1 MQENNCDVCFI
12 FCHSLGYIYY
22 PIFLGEYMWLIA
34 LILFGFIVIYSLVI
48 VTLAFAD
55 DFFRKNGSR

>member
-1 MQENNCDVCFI
+1 
-12 FCHSLGYIYY
+12 
-22 PIFLGEYMWLIA
+22 MWLIA
-34 LILFGFIVIYSLVI
+34 LIFFGFIVIYSLVI

>member
-1 MQENNCDVCFI
+1 MFVSF
-12 FCHSLGYIYY
+12 FCHSLEYIYY

-34 LILFGFIVIYSLVI
+34 LIFFGFIVIYSLVI